1 MSTYA
6 NPTTVIDRE
15 SGRIWGETIQNIG
28 KLTVGALDAIEKRRS
43 AQAKK
48 DLEKLKALSANTMD
62 QQDYVAKAVSQ
73 NGLKSPGVENYL
85 RSISDSIAK
94 LETSVQFEGD
104 PNVAQEKLN
113 QLSKLKSG
121 RATFINEAGAF
132 QDNINNYIFS
142 YSGEDA
148 KGNKIPQ
155 IGAPGGMSITGNG
168 DKTQEYHTIMQT
180 ISGLGKGKLE
190 DFYIRDG
197 MIYGKL
203 SGTGNEKLDGEEI
216 NLTLKMNY
224 DPGDNIDFLNENK
237 KALDGSGLYDEN
249 GEYKKSFLDTNLATV
264 QQTKDGLREY
274 TVTPYNAAAISQ
286 KAGSFLDATVEG
298 IMDSYSYNDLNTWWL
313 NNGAKENEFLPDLS
327 STNIGGRKAL
337 DADSR
342 KDFKNELL
350 KQSKG
355 LLPAYK
361 VSNEQEIFVQP
372 EAKQGSLTKISDDKI
387 DDLSE
392 RELNAQD
399 IKNEASRELTELIEN
414 PGEVILT
421 KYRRNLPGAKVSDD
435 GQVITIVKESK
446 YVGEEDEVVEFDLRD
461 PKSIYS
467 LYEEIIDPSN
477 MSETKLLKE
486 IEKQAEKQ
494 IKDIKSNTK
503 AGDKTLKQKGLS
515 FNADILNK
523 YKDSQK

>member
-15 SGRIWGETIQNIG
+15 SGKIWSNTVDTIG

-48 DLEKLKALSANTMD
+48 DLEKLKTLSAN
-62 QQDYVAKAVSQ
+62 QIKQGDYLAKTISQ
-73 NGLKSPGVENYL
+73 NGIKSPQVENFL
-85 RSISDSIAK
+85 RSTGDSIAK
-94 LETSVQFEGD
+94 LETSIQFEGD
-104 PNVAQEKLN
+104 PNVVQEKLN
-113 QLSKLKSG
+113 QLNKLKSS
-121 RATFINEAGAF
+121 RATFINEAGNF
-132 QDNINNYIFS
+132 QDNINNYVFS
-142 YSGEDA
+142 YSGQDA
-148 KGNKIPQ
+148 KGNSIPQ
-155 IGAPGGMSITGNG
+155 IGSPEGMSVVGSNE
-168 DKTQEYHTIMQT
+168 TQEYHTIMQT
-180 ISGLGKGKLE
+180 VSGLGEGKLE
-190 DFYIRDG
+190 SFDVRNG
-197 MIYGKL
+197 MIYGVL
-203 SGTGNEKLDGEEI
+203 SGTGNKELDGKEI

-224 DPGDNIDFLNENK
+224 DPGDNIDFVGTSMEEALQPMKNENGK
-237 KALDGSGLYDEN
+237 FKDKYLD
-249 GEYKKSFLDTNLATV
+249 KNLATV
-264 QQTKDGLREY
+264 RQTQDGKREY
-274 TVTPYNAAAISQ
+274 TETPYNYAAISQ
-286 KAGSFLDATVEG
+286 EAGSILDATAEG
-298 IMDSYSYNDLNTWWL
+298 IMDGYSYNDLNTWMQ
-313 NNGAKENEFLPDLS
+313 NNGAIKNEDVSQLEFDV
-327 STNIGGRKAL
+327 IGGKKILSDKGRE
-337 DADSR
+337 R
-342 KDFKNELL
+342 FKQKLLELSEGLIPKEEITNERERV
-350 KQSKG
+350 G
-355 LLPAYK
+355 LLAP
-361 VSNEQEIFVQP
+361 
-372 EAKQGSLTKISDDKI
+372 KQGSLTKISKEKI
-387 DDLSE
+387 TDLSA
-392 RELNAQD
+392 RELDAQD
-399 IKNEASRELTELIEN
+399 IKNEASREVTELIEN

-446 YVGEEDEVVEFDLRD
+446 YVGEEDEVIEFDLRD